1 MTPSPTD
8 EGMLLGKRDLSITLR
23 LLILAIGIVVPIL
36 GFTAFVIV
44 DYAQFQRVAIET
56 EVQASLHGFAFG
68 VERELAG
75 GMRSASLLAAISNRL
90 RTGDLGGFQ
99 RKAREAA
106 KLEALEIVLSDLSG
120 QELVSTGTGSGENLP
135 KLGDSGRV
143 TAAFDSAAPRITGVI
158 KSAVLQQPVV
168 AIDVPVRNDGV
179 GAPYLLSFN
188 LAPAVFQKILDDQQL
203 PAGWLGVITD
213 AAGNFIARR
222 AEPGEPPRQ
231 QISTSFLDRVVGN
244 QGSFDNVTR
253 DGIAVRTWFQRL
265 PGSDWLVAIAV
276 PEKVLEAPLR
286 NSLFLIMIGCGS
298 ALLIAAVVALW
309 TGRLIANPFRAV
321 ARSALAMAAN
331 QRPTIPPSG
340 VLEATEMGM
349 ALRTTYD
356 VLQKEEAERRAA
368 ESRLRDSE
376 IQRRE
381 SLDAAEIG
389 IWSITQPN
397 HECRWDENFRRLLGI
412 APDAPASEAVMHKS
426 IHPDDVEMVVATTER
441 LLKGETSVSIE
452 FRVVLPD
459 TSMHWLRVKGGV
471 SSYDEHGVP
480 TSVKGVVMNIDELK
494 RREEEFRESEDR
506 YRAIVENAIDAII
519 VIDTL
524 GCIQA
529 FNKAAEL
536 MLGYSAAEAAGRNVS
551 MLMPANEAAGRDG
564 YIARYLRSAEAKVTG
579 VGREV
584 EIRRKDGALFPA
596 DLLIADWRAGGIR
609 YFTVILRDLT
619 RRKEEDKTREKLE
632 EQLRQSQ
639 KMEAIGQLTGG
650 IAHDFNNLLLAISL
664 NIESLAE
671 DFADRPAAKPLIEG
685 AMFATDQ
692 ARTLIG
698 QLLAFGRRQRLD
710 ATAFD
715 VNEAVIEMIGL
726 LRRTVEASVAIE
738 TVLPAGVWP
747 VLADRQQL
755 ETALLNLAL
764 NARDAMSGS
773 GRLVIETSNT
783 ELDAEFAAQNPGVSP
798 GRYVIV
804 AVSDTGTG
812 MSAEVMAHA
821 FEPFYTTKQ
830 IGEGSGLGLSQV
842 YGYIKQSGGHAK
854 IYSELGHGTT
864 VKLFLPCST
873 QAPEQ
878 IERVTQSGAQMGSG
892 ETILMVEDTAVV
904 RDAVKRML
912 TSLGYRVIDVTTGQE
927 AIALLRS
934 DAAIDLLFTDMILPG
949 GMGGN
954 DLVIEARR
962 LRPEIRVLL
971 TSGYTQTKALP
982 LAVDGSGTVPLISK
996 PYTRSE
1002 LAESLRQ
1009 VLSG

>member
-8 EGMLLGKRDLSITLR
+8 ERMLLGKRDLSITLR

-120 QELVSTGTGSGENLP
+120 QELVSTGMESGENLP

-143 TAAFDSAAPRITGVI
+143 TAAFDSTAPRITGVI

-231 QISTSFLDRVVGN
+231 QISASFLDRVVGN
-244 QGSFDNVTR
+244 EGSFDNVTR

-276 PEKVLEAPLR
+276 PEK
-286 NSLFLIMIGCGS
+286 
-298 ALLIAAVVALW
+298 
-309 TGRLIANPFRAV
+309 
-321 ARSALAMAAN
+321 AMAAN

-349 ALRTTYD
+349 ALRTAYD

-397 HECRWDENFRRLLGI
+397 RECRWDENFRRLLGI
-412 APDAPASEAVMHKS
+412 APDAPASEEVMNKS
-426 IHPDDVEMVVATTER
+426 IHPDDVEKVVATTER

-480 TSVKGVVMNIDELK
+480 TAVKGVVMNIDELK

-551 MLMPANEAAGRDG
+551 
-564 YIARYLRSAEAKVTG
+564 
-579 VGREV
+579 
-584 EIRRKDGALFPA
+584 
-596 DLLIADWRAGGIR
+596 
-609 YFTVILRDLT
+609 
-619 RRKEEDKTREKLE
+619 
-632 EQLRQSQ
+632 
-639 KMEAIGQLTGG
+639 
-650 IAHDFNNLLLAISL
+650 
-664 NIESLAE
+664 
-671 DFADRPAAKPLIEG
+671 
-685 AMFATDQ
+685 
-692 ARTLIG
+692 
-698 QLLAFGRRQRLD
+698 
-710 ATAFD
+710 
-715 VNEAVIEMIGL
+715 
-726 LRRTVEASVAIE
+726 
-738 TVLPAGVWP
+738 
-747 VLADRQQL
+747 
-755 ETALLNLAL
+755 
-764 NARDAMSGS
+764 
-773 GRLVIETSNT
+773 
-783 ELDAEFAAQNPGVSP
+783 
-798 GRYVIV
+798 
-804 AVSDTGTG
+804 
-812 MSAEVMAHA
+812 
-821 FEPFYTTKQ
+821 
-830 IGEGSGLGLSQV
+830 
-842 YGYIKQSGGHAK
+842 
-854 IYSELGHGTT
+854 
-864 VKLFLPCST
+864 
-873 QAPEQ
+873 
-878 IERVTQSGAQMGSG
+878 
-892 ETILMVEDTAVV
+892 
-904 RDAVKRML
+904 
-912 TSLGYRVIDVTTGQE
+912 
-927 AIALLRS
+927 
-934 DAAIDLLFTDMILPG
+934 
-949 GMGGN
+949 
-954 DLVIEARR
+954 
-962 LRPEIRVLL
+962 
-971 TSGYTQTKALP
+971 
-982 LAVDGSGTVPLISK
+982 
-996 PYTRSE
+996 
-1002 LAESLRQ
+1002 
-1009 VLSG
+1009 